1 MISASNLRKLT
12 ICTLLGTLT
21 CACLFGCETPATQP
35 AAPGGT
41 TVDTGV
47 KKPTTNDNGT
57 SVVSEKPAMN
67 PAYTGGTGSKV
78 K

>member
-1 MISASNLRKLT
+1 MTSASKLRKLT
-12 ICTLLGTLT
+12 IGTVLGTLM

-35 AAPGGT
+35 AAPAGT

-47 KKPTTNDNGT
+47 KKPATNDNGT

-67 PAYTGGTGSKV
+67 PAFTGGSGSKV